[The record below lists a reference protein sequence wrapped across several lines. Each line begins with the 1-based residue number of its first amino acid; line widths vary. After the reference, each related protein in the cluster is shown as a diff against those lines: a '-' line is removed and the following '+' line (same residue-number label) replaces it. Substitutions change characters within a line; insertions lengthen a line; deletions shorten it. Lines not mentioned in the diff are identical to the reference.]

1 VVSDTKLA
9 RFIGAVNDEIDDK
22 VAVIMKN
29 AEDEREKIISEAE
42 EEAENAATKL
52 YDTSLKR
59 IQNKFTRE
67 TSQSEFAG
75 KREILIHREKLTE
88 QLFDEV
94 GKRLQTVRNS
104 PEYIDILLKKLLVT
118 TTENGAEILLA
129 PDDMKYVDTLKKAIK
144 KEVTFK
150 AEETIEKGGFSVFN
164 KSAGTIIDKTFDSA
178 LEEQKQMFIN
188 RNYFA

>member
-42 EEAENAATKL
+42 EEAENAAQKL
-52 YDTSLKR
+52 YDTSIKR

-67 TSQSEFAG
+67 TSQNEFAG

-94 GKRLQTVRNS
+94 EKKLKAIRNS

-129 PDDMKYVDTLKKAIK
+129 PEDIKYVDTLKKAIK

-150 AEETIEKGGFSVFN
+150 PEDTIEKGGFSVYN
-164 KSAGTIIDKTFDSA
+164 KNAGTIIDKTFDSA
-178 LEEQKQMFIN
+178 LEEQKQVFIN

>member
-42 EEAENAATKL
+42 EEAENAAKKL
-52 YDTSLKR
+52 YDTSVKR

-67 TSQSEFAG
+67 TSQNEFAG
-75 KREILIHREKLTE
+75 KKEILIHREKLTE
-88 QLFDEV
+88 QLFSEV
-94 GKRLQTVRNS
+94 EERLRTVRNS

-118 TTENGAEILLA
+118 AIENGAQILLS
-129 PDDMKYVDTLKKAIK
+129 PDDMKYVDTLKKAVK
-144 KEVTFK
+144 KDVTFT
-150 AEETIEKGGFSVFN
+150 AEETIEAGGFSVYN
-164 KSAGTIIDKTFDSA
+164 KTAGTIIDKTFDSA
-178 LEEQKQMFIN
+178 LSEQKQAFIN
-188 RNYFA
+188 KNYFA